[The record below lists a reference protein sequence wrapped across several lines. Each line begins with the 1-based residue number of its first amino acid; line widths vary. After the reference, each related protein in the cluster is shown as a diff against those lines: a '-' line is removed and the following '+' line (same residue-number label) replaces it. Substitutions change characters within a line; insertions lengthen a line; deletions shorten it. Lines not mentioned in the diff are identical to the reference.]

1 MPSYG
6 KEETL
11 PLAFE
16 DLPTDPEFVKA
27 EKNLTALGFFT
38 PSSKTI
44 REEKA
49 KVVRFSRV
57 VDGQRTE
64 ASVTIVPA
72 ALYGLPVTA
81 DQDKYLALQKLIHD
95 RRRGNEEIRNPIGFT
110 TAELLRLL
118 GRQVRAGKNYDEIAE
133 WMRRMT
139 ATTIVSEGTVF
150 LAGRNTWASDTFHV
164 FERAVSFGKEL
175 PDGTV
180 ADRNYVWLSDWQLE
194 NINHSHLLPV
204 DFDTYKQLKNHIA
217 KVLVPLLQI
226 WLYASAREGVF
237 EKRYDELCQHLSI
250 QQYAYPS
257 QMRQTLAPAL
267 DELVSH
273 GYLAAWRIEA
283 AADRQG
289 YKLVVEHG
297 PKYYQDRR
305 IRGGQKAGTRR
316 RTKTADRPLPELAA
330 GKPPDTEDPQALA
343 ARALVTQFYALRYGQ
358 PQEATEREAAQAAQM
373 LAQGEERARHLV
385 EFAAQQ
391 GKEANAFPNDF
402 GGVSKLMARA
412 AAQFQK
418 ASRKREQADVK
429 KARQSHQESFCRA
442 YRAFLG
448 QWLTHDFEAALP
460 DVFAAFHTEE
470 KRQCAFHRGRA
481 AKSTLSAELSA
492 GFDEPASRAS
502 RLLAFLERHP
512 HSGIPTFWEW
522 DTQHNPDRF
531 SEI

>member
-1 MPSYG
+1 MTVPRHDF
-6 KEETL
+6 EETL

-16 DLPTDPEFVKA
+16 EITAPEFVKA

-44 REEKA
+44 RGEKA

-57 VDGQRTE
+57 VDGQRVQ

-72 ALYGLPVTA
+72 SLYGLPVTA

-95 RRRGNEEIRNPIGFT
+95 RRRGSEEIRNPVGFT
-110 TAELLRLL
+110 SAELLRML

-150 LAGRNTWASDTFHV
+150 LAGRNAWASDTFHV

-175 PDGTV
+175 PDGSV

-204 DFDTYKQLKNHIA
+204 DFDTYRLLKNHIA

-237 EKRYDELCQHLSI
+237 EKRYEELCQHLSI
-250 QQYAYPS
+250 QQYAYLS
-257 QMRQTLAPAL
+257 QIRQTLGPAL
-267 DELVSH
+267 DELVAH
-273 GYLAAWRIEA
+273 GYLAAWRIEG
-283 AADRQG
+283 ADGNG
-289 YKLVVEHG
+289 YKLVMEHG

-305 IRGGQKAGTRR
+305 IRSGQKAGTRR
-316 RTKTADRPLPELAA
+316 RAKPAEASSPPSATIPPPAA
-330 GKPPDTEDPQALA
+330 EDAPTRA
-343 ARALVTQFYALRYGQ
+343 ARELVAQFYTLRYGQ
-358 PQEATEREAAQAAQM
+358 QQEATAREMVQAMQM
-373 LAQGEERARHLV
+373 LAEGEERARHLV
-385 EFAAQQ
+385 EFAARQ
-391 GKEANAFPNDF
+391 GKDAGGFPNDF
-402 GGVSKLMARA
+402 GGVGKLMARA
-412 AAQFQK
+412 AAQLQK
-418 ASRKREQADVK
+418 ASRKQAQGDAQ
-429 KARQSHQESFCRA
+429 KARQSHQERFYGA

-448 QWLTHDFEAALP
+448 QWLTATFEAALP
-460 DVFAAFHTEE
+460 DVFAAFREE
-470 KRQCAFHRGRA
+470 EERQSRFHRGRA
-481 AKSTLSAELSA
+481 TKSAMSAEICA
-492 GFDEPASRAS
+492 AFDAPESRAT

-512 HSGIPTFWEW
+512 NCGIPTFWQW
-522 DTQHNPDRF
+522 DAHWN
-531 SEI
+531 SERLLEG